1 MFACRQVQTERC
13 YPFKMGSR
21 HIDSI
26 LWSQAAGYSTCVALP
41 LAAFKK
47 SLENIA
53 CCHVSSDY
61 VENSFIYNLLSYVI
75 ILNILSTTQLEV
87 YCIKETNEEMAVF
100 ARNTE
105 FALTIIIFLFPQDII
120 ICGNIEKNVC
130 HIYQVSATMV
140 QNSRLLSR
148 KHFMM
153 LGRFALCNF

>member
-1 MFACRQVQTERC
+1 
-13 YPFKMGSR
+13 MGSR

-26 LWSQAAGYSTCVALP
+26 LWSQAAGYSTCVALS

-75 ILNILSTTQLEV
+75 ILNILSTSLK
-87 YCIKETNEEMAVF
+87 CILSRKLTRKWQYSPET
-100 ARNTE
+100 RS

-130 HIYQVSATMV
+130 HIYQVSVTMV

-153 LGRFALCNF
+153 LRRFALYVIFKNCDLSI